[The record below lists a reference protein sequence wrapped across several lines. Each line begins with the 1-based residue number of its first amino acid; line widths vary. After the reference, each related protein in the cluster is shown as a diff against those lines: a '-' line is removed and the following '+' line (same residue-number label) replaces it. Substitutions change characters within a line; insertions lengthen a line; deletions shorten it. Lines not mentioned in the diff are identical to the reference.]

1 MDLKVRLNKVK
12 RGMKAKSIA
21 RRFSNVV
28 ILVCTVMAVS
38 LSMVSMLSSQRTAT
52 TSAALALEETAKV
65 AAMSAAN
72 AIARRTQIVADAGD
86 VFTEDGA
93 SEAKLERFRAR
104 VEANGFFDGGFADAS
119 GIDLASGSD
128 IRSEAFFSSAAMT
141 NEAYISS
148 VYIPEGASDISN
160 AYVYIASPVLSGGKL
175 AGVAY
180 AKSSIDFLQ
189 AIVNEIT
196 LDDGD
201 AYMLDKDGMIAAAVD
216 EARLIRRIGAAK
228 QLEAGAT
235 SKGVKELAEIETC
248 MVRGESGNGEYRPEG
263 KVKTM
268 MDSGGLI
275 QGYAPVGDT
284 DGWSIAVA
292 APAKLFLGEVKY
304 TIIMICVIALVLA
317 VATEFVVKGI
327 TLRIVKPIVLCADR
341 MESLA
346 NGDLTTPAPVIRTND
361 ETKRLANSMEVLV
374 KEYSDIIKDIVT
386 VCGALAAKDLTIRPK
401 AEYVGDFTP
410 IEKSLNHIVDTL
422 DMVMTQINIA
432 SNEVDMGS
440 EGIAE
445 SAQILAETSTEQS
458 LLITELTSTMRNISE
473 RAGENAQSATTAS
486 TETKRA
492 GRSVKGAAASMEGM
506 MRAIKEINDK
516 STEINAII
524 KTIEDIAFQT
534 NILAL
539 NASVEAARAGEAG
552 QGFVVVADEV
562 RQLAER
568 SSTAAKDT
576 TQLIEDTLDA
586 VAKGDRI
593 VKETAEAMESVFEN
607 TRNIEKI
614 AAAISHSSEEQL
626 TVVSGA
632 TLSVEQIS
640 DAVTQIAASSE
651 ESAATSRQLSDQSH
665 RLEVLVKAFRLAR
678 SLKAT
683 KEE

>member
-1 MDLKVRLNKVK
+1 
-12 RGMKAKSIA
+12 
-21 RRFSNVV
+21 
-28 ILVCTVMAVS
+28 MA
-38 LSMVSMLSSQRTAT
+38 
-52 TSAALALEETAKV
+52 
-65 AAMSAAN
+65 
-72 AIARRTQIVADAGD
+72 
-86 VFTEDGA
+86 
-93 SEAKLERFRAR
+93 
-104 VEANGFFDGGFADAS
+104 
-119 GIDLASGSD
+119 
-128 IRSEAFFSSAAMT
+128 
-141 NEAYISS
+141 
-148 VYIPEGASDISN
+148 
-160 AYVYIASPVLSGGKL
+160 
-175 AGVAY
+175 
-180 AKSSIDFLQ
+180 
-189 AIVNEIT
+189 
-196 LDDGD
+196 
-201 AYMLDKDGMIAAAVD
+201 
-216 EARLIRRIGAAK
+216 

-235 SKGVKELAEIETC
+235 SKGVKELAAIETL
-248 MVRGESGNGEYRPEG
+248 MMRGESGNGEYRPEG

-268 MDSGGLI
+268 MDSGDLI
-275 QGYAPVGDT
+275 QGFAPVSGT

-304 TIIMICVIALVLA
+304 TIMMICGIALVLA
-317 VATEFVVKGI
+317 VITEFIVKGI
-327 TLRIVKPIVLCADR
+327 TLKIVRPIVLCADR

-361 ETKRLANSMEVLV
+361 ETKRLASSMEILV

-386 VCGALAAKDLTIRPK
+386 VCGALANKDLTVRPK

-410 IEKSLNHIVDTL
+410 IERSLNHIVDTL

-458 LLITELTSTMRNISE
+458 LLITELTNTMRNIST
-473 RAGENAQSATTAS
+473 RAGSNAQSATTAS

-506 MRAIKEINDK
+506 MRAMKEINDK

-568 SSTAAKDT
+568 SSAAAKDT

-593 VKETAEAMESVFEN
+593 VKETADAMESVFEN

-614 AAAISHSSEEQL
+614 AQAISQSSQEQL

-632 TLSVEQIS
+632 EQSVQQIS

-651 ESAATSRQLSDQSH
+651 ESATTSRQLSDQSH
-665 RLEVLVKAFRLAR
+665 RLEALVKAFRLAR
-678 SLKAT
+678 SLNAAKDAANEARE
-683 KEE
+683 K